1 MRKNDSL
8 NTLHKRSSPLTLLL
22 TAIDDSTT
30 IRMTANKS
38 STISTASTWGVNR
51 RWLMFKSLS
60 AFMMMVVDDIDS
72 IAPRKRLLML
82 VKSEVRTHEKT
93 GKNVAQHNGLLQP
106 LEQHGGNAR
115 HHENQTEVGNHARF
129 AV

>member
-1 MRKNDSL
+1 MIPNSAQKSML
-8 NTLHKRSSPLTLLL
+8 AS
-22 TAIDDSTT
+22 STT
-30 IRMTANKS
+30 VGEVA
-38 STISTASTWGVNR
+38 
-51 RWLMFKSLS
+51 
-60 AFMMMVVDDIDS
+60 
-72 IAPRKRLLML
+72 
-82 VKSEVRTHEKT
+82 EVRTHEKT

>member
-1 MRKNDSL
+1 M

-38 STISTASTWGVNR
+38 STISTASTCGVNR
-51 RWLMFKSLS
+51 RWLIFKSLS
-60 AFMMMVVDDIDS
+60 AFIMMVVDDIDS

-82 VKSEVRTHEKT
+82 VKSIIR
-93 GKNVAQHNGLLQP
+93 P
-106 LEQHGGNAR
+106 
-115 HHENQTEVGNHARF
+115 